1 MRYDKTER
9 LGVIETD
16 RLVTKEL
23 GWIFREQSVIDV
35 GLDAI
40 IEEVQEGNPTGRFLA
55 VQIKSGKGNF
65 FVTDKK
71 IIYYVSNIHY
81 NYWLNLNI
89 PIILIAHFPETGKTY
104 WYEINEH
111 NLKKTNK
118 KWKLEIPK
126 YQEFNVK
133 AINKLVEIL
142 SDKTSKSFVF
152 ELYKGQFETDSI
164 FDIVENVKCIS
175 DSVVNVTKIINI
187 INELKENTDIFNN
200 KLYQFSEEGLSDK
213 DLAVKASIK
222 GFAKA
227 ITIAA
232 KRIECEI
239 VIFSELYSIGFY
251 AFEQVIL
258 LHYLLTRDFQNLDD
272 AKQSIEKIPSSIDSA
287 LDGINKMRN
296 GAFHLPNNYAAL
308 KEAKFD
314 FLEVID
320 MIINEFS
327 EAKTI
332 AVTITENLNI
342 KK

>member
-9 LGVIETD
+9 LGVIETA

-65 FVTDKK
+65 FVSDK
-71 IIYYVSNIHY
+71 IITYYVSNIHY

-104 WYEINEH
+104 WHEINDH
-111 NLKKTNK
+111 NLKKTK
-118 KWKLEIPK
+118 KNWKLDIPK
-126 YQEFNVK
+126 NQEFNIK

-152 ELYKGQFETDSI
+152 ELYKGQVETDSVY
-164 FDIVENVKCIS
+164 DIIENIKCIS
-175 DSVVNVTKIINI
+175 DSVVNVTKISSI

-200 KLYQFSEEGLSDK
+200 KLHQFSKEGLSDK

-232 KRIECEI
+232 KRIEFEV
-239 VIFSELYSIGFY
+239 VIFSELYSAGFY

-272 AKQSIEKIPSSIDSA
+272 AILSIKKIPSSIDSA
-287 LDGINKMRN
+287 LNGITKMKN
-296 GAFHLPNNYAAL
+296 GVFHLPNNYVAL
-308 KEAKFD
+308 KEAKFN

-327 EAKTI
+327 EAKII
-332 AVTITENLNI
+332 ALTITENLNI